1 MPRYLFQRPD
11 SKFWQLKLQSPD
23 GRREIS
29 LRTTDKAQAE
39 ILALPLIAEHK
50 QKLLANRPT
59 LAPIWLHEL
68 EPNREHPGPDGGKIV
83 AMDRELIYI
92 DASGAVIKTAPN
104 GRHAMQVTNAPL
116 DLQRPEVA
124 ARWHRTVQELI
135 NGPRPAVA
143 TRGDDNK
150 IIETYLAHVKLSGS
164 QEREPRAMWALF
176 RELCPGIKLKDATR
190 DDGRKLVAHLQE
202 RGNKSATIE
211 KKISWL
217 NAACNL
223 SIKEGTL
230 RFNPFASIVPKS
242 KDALLRLPF
251 KDDDMKLIG
260 DNLDKLPP
268 ADQLMIRVLATTGMR
283 LGECFHIN
291 GESKERG
298 VRFVIVGSKT
308 DQSLR
313 RVPLPAKLL
322 PLLPPT
328 IKGQLFPLGG
338 RSIERASKTASAR
351 LMRWLREEC
360 RIEDDAKVLHS
371 FRHRAQDRLRAAGC
385 REDIR
390 WGVLG
395 HEKKTIAEGYGE
407 GFPVTVLKKWIDKI
421 GF

>member
-1 MPRYLFQRPD
+1 MARYLFQRPD
-11 SKFWQLKLQSPD
+11 SKYWQLKLQSPD
-23 GRREIS
+23 GRTEVS
-29 LRTTDKAQAE
+29 LRTTDRAQAE
-39 ILALPLIAEHK
+39 IMAMPLIQAHK
-50 QKLLANRPT
+50 QKLLARKPT
-59 LAPIWLHEL
+59 VAPVWLHEL
-68 EPNREHPGPDGGKIV
+68 EPNREHPGPDGSRII
-83 AMDRELIYI
+83 ATDRELIYL
-92 DASGAVIKTAPN
+92 DAAGAVTRTAPN
-104 GRHAMQVTNAPL
+104 GKQVFQITGAPL
-116 DLQRPEVA
+116 NLEQPAVA

-135 NGPRPAVA
+135 NTLPTVA
-143 TRGDDNK
+143 TRGDDDK
-150 IIETYLAHVKLSGS
+150 IIETYLAHVKLVDR
-164 QEREPRAMWALF
+164 QEREARAMWALF
-176 RELCPGIKLKDATR
+176 RELCPGVKLKDATR

-217 NAACNL
+217 NAAVNF

-230 RFNPFASIVPKS
+230 KFNPFASVVPNA

-251 KDDDMKLIG
+251 KDDDMKLIR
-260 DNLDKLPP
+260 DNLHKLPP
-268 ADQLMIRVLATTGMR
+268 ADQLMVRILATTGMR
-283 LGECFHIN
+283 LGELFQIK
-291 GESKERG
+291 GEETERG
-298 VRFVIVGSKT
+298 IRYVKTGSKT
-308 DQSLR
+308 EQSLR

-322 PLLPPT
+322 PHLPT
-328 IKGQLFPLGG
+328 IKGPLFPLGG
-338 RSIERASKTASAR
+338 KSIERASKTASAR